1 MGSLS
6 LASTDAESN
15 SGWNSVAIQLVSYVI
30 VALCR
35 RRSRNAKT
43 APDTIKPI
51 IAIHSIFAA
60 DGGVKSPVSGI
71 PLGREESGNAVG
83 SGTGMPAVPTATI
96 KAVRFLNRL
105 LS

>member
-6 LASTDAESN
+6 LASTDAESI

-43 APDTIKPI
+43 APDAIKPI
-51 IAIHSIFAA
+51 RAVHSIKAV
-60 DGGVKSPVSGI
+60 DGGGRPPVSGI
-71 PLGREESGNAVG
+71 ASGPEASGDALG
-83 SGTGMPAVPTATI
+83 SGTGMPSVPTATI